1 MITKLSGF
9 FSWIFQP
16 LLMQLFGALL
26 LLNLPFYAFNLLSIQ
41 LKYYVLICTA
51 LFTVVLPV
59 LSIILLKQF
68 GFIDTLHLNKRE
80 DRKYPILFTIAFHLA
95 NYYYLSKVHLPG
107 LYYLFLIAGLFS
119 LLITLLITYYWK
131 ISMHMTGIG
140 GLCGAMLL
148 CALVWQIDLRFII
161 AGLFVVAGIT
171 GSSRLIL
178 DAHNPNQ
185 IVAGFLAGLVP
196 QLSLLLLLYRT

>member
-1 MITKLSGF
+1 MITKLSRF

-16 LLMQLFGALL
+16 LLMQLYGALL

-41 LKYYVLICTA
+41 LKYYVLISTS

-59 LSIILLKQF
+59 LSIVLLKQF
-68 GFIDTLHLNKRE
+68 GFIDSLYLNKRE
-80 DRKYPILFTIAFHLA
+80 DRKYPILFTTAFQLA
-95 NYYYLSKVHLPG
+95 NYYYLSKVHLPE

-148 CALVWQIDLRFII
+148 CALAWQIDLRFII

-178 DAHNPNQ
+178 NAHTPYQ
-185 IVAGFLAGLVP
+185 LVAGFLAGLIP
-196 QLSLLLLLYRT
+196 QLSLLLLLCRT